1 VVDEAGQ
8 AMEPEVVAVLA
19 PLHIPQVC
27 LLVCKFDTLAYE
39 NNIFDTFAYY
49 KIPLHM
55 KLFDAFA

>member
-1 VVDEAGQ
+1 MVDEAGQ

-27 LLVCKFDTLAYE
+27 LLVCKFDTLAYD
-39 NNIFDTFAYY
+39 NSIFDIFAYY
-49 KIPLHM
+49 NIRLHM